1 MSELSHKRARLL
13 IQQKQLSPE
22 EHRSLAAHLVQCDEC
37 RRYAATHMYL
47 SRNLHLETVRTR
59 PAPAVRAAVLNQVQR
74 QHRRN
79 QIMSPL
85 RAIAA
90 VTVLAVILVLAWQ
103 TIGTAARQAEVSQPE
118 VEAQEVVATEVLTG
132 TPTEAPTRTP
142 RPTLTPLPTRVQ
154 NSLGQVT
161 TVEELAGV
169 WAYSRGSIGYIY
181 YQFNQDGTW
190 SGAPTLKRL
199 EDSPG
204 IIGKFWFE
212 GSRLNVNVA
221 EDIIDLRC
229 EDVVGVYEVQLLEN
243 GALRLELIEDECDE
257 RSEEL
262 SDKDLEPVELTE

>member
-22 EHRSLAAHLVQCDEC
+22 ENSRLAAHLVQCEEC

-118 VEAQEVVATEVLTG
+118 VKAQEVVATEVPAEA
-132 TPTEAPTRTP
+132 PTEAPTRTP

-154 NSLGQVT
+154 NIVRQLT
-161 TVEELAGV
+161 TAEELAGV
-169 WAYSRGSIGYIY
+169 WAYSRGSIGNEY

-190 SGAPTLKRL
+190 SSAPTQERL
-199 EDSPG
+199 ENSPG
-204 IIGKFWFE
+204 IIGEFWFE
-212 GSRLNVNVA
+212 ETRLNLNVT
-221 EDIIDLRC
+221 EDISPRGC
-229 EDVVGVYEVQLLEN
+229 EGIVGVYEVYLLEN
-243 GALRLELIEDECDE
+243 GAFKLELIGDDCP
-257 RSEEL
+257 RSMHYPN
-262 SDKDLEPVELTE
+262 KNFEPVELTE